1 MPSLGI
7 HIGTPTAKG
16 ISAMA
21 RQRRN
26 ATPCIM
32 PLSDDHYT
40 SDEILIDF
48 SSAGLYLCGLQTV
61 CAVIACAATSVA
73 CCWLLPPS
81 AVSAVRTLA
90 VTSAVGF
97 ACMRKPVRI
106 GRVRGVT
113 VIFNALRPCVALYIL
128 SLTLEQLV
136 HTCVADHA
144 IGGSWRH
151 VIFHMMMIF
160 IICSA
165 FSRAHK
171 PKNETDMPFLVTSVS
186 LLVIAM
192 LPPPATPLSGPLC
205 QAATLFSAAERLLRA
220 LLFSSLYVIH
230 VYAAAPS
237 QNSIHE
243 ISVCTMRSGAAAV
256 WILGVHLFVLVL
268 APMQA
273 ALALWARFGSEGVS
287 ATSYT
292 QVDNRSDS
300 GGSDAELGLS
310 AAPYYDQTKENTPLV
325 SSLSNESYLAEGVP
339 VDARMVAQPGVLRG
353 GAGGSVFSLHQLG
366 NGGNGGSGS
375 VMSSE
380 RMAQIAANLS

>member
-1 MPSLGI
+1 
-7 HIGTPTAKG
+7 
-16 ISAMA
+16 
-21 RQRRN
+21 
-26 ATPCIM
+26 M
-32 PLSDDHYT
+32 PLTEDHFA
-40 SDEILIDF
+40 SHELLIDF

-61 CAVIACAATSVA
+61 CAVIACATVSIA

-90 VTSAVGF
+90 ITSAVGF
-97 ACMRKPVRI
+97 CCMRKPIRV

-113 VIFNALRPCVALYIL
+113 VLFNALRPCVALYIL

-144 IGGSWRH
+144 SGGSWRH
-151 VIFHMMMIF
+151 VIFHMMMVL

-171 PKNETDMPFLVTSVS
+171 PKNETDVPFLVTAGS

-205 QAATLFSAAERLLRA
+205 QAASLFSATERLLRA
-220 LLFSSLYVIH
+220 LLFGAVYVIH

-256 WILGVHLFVLVL
+256 WILGVHMFALVL
-268 APMQA
+268 APVQA
-273 ALALWARFGSEGVS
+273 ALALWARFGSESNGPTPIY
-287 ATSYT
+287 A
-292 QVDNRSDS
+292 QVDSRSDS
-300 GGSDAELGLS
+300 GGSDSELGL
-310 AAPYYDQTKENTPLV
+310 PGYYDTTTASMLKEQHPLV
-325 SSLSNESYLAEGVP
+325 GAGDSDVGLSNESYLAEGVP
-339 VDARMVAQPGVLRG
+339 IDPRSVAQPGLLRG
-353 GAGGSVFSLHQLG
+353 GIGGSVFALQPVASPTGQG
-366 NGGNGGSGS
+366 NGVSKAP
-375 VMSSE
+375 MTSE
-380 RMAQIAANLS
+380 RMAQIAAGMP